1 MDRSRRAVLRLG
13 AGALASASLAGC
25 LGDPGTTTTTAQPSS
40 TTGEPTSTDDPTTT
54 ETTDLPDHARWAVET
69 DGPIRAGPTVHDGT
83 VYAGS
88 GDGNL
93 YALAPDDGSERWRF
107 DTGAVFFGG
116 TGYPDRS
123 PLVADGI
130 VYAVSGDQSGAH
142 GDDFGVYAVDAAT
155 GQEQWSYTRGYPK
168 FLTLLGVVDG
178 LALVVTSDDALG
190 PTGESLL
197 ALDAATGEVRWTAE
211 VGDSE
216 GVAIGAGAV
225 YVAAYQRLYAVDL
238 ADGTERWHREFEG
251 GTVGPGFAADTVF
264 AGSEDYESPA
274 VHAFDPETG
283 EVRWSVEDWIV
294 TSLQAADALYVGGE
308 HVASY
313 APDGT
318 ERWRYDAGGLIG
330 RVPVTAGTLY
340 VGSGTVV
347 ALSTADGGV
356 RWSFDVDAEYGAAEA
371 ADDRV
376 VAVSRQGQPV
386 LDVLDAGSGD
396 RRFSFEG
403 EKSLTRPDVRDGR
416 VFVGDENGTVCA
428 LDE

>member
-1 MDRSRRAVLRLG
+1 MNRSRRAVLRLG
-13 AGALASASLAGC
+13 AGALAGASLAGC

-40 TTGEPTSTDDPTTT
+40 TTDESTTT
-54 ETTDLPDHARWAVET
+54 EPTDLPDHARWGVET
-69 DGPIRAGPTVHDGT
+69 GGPIRVGPTVRDGT

-123 PLVADGI
+123 PLVADGT

-142 GDDFGVYAVDAAT
+142 GDDFGVYAVDAAS
-155 GQEQWSYTRGYPK
+155 GEEQWSYTRSYPK

-211 VGDSE
+211 VGDSQ

-225 YVAAYQRLYAVDL
+225 YVAAYRRLYAIDL
-238 ADGTERWHREFEG
+238 ADGTERWRRDFEG
-251 GTVGPGFAADTVF
+251 GTVGPGFAGDTVF
-264 AGSEDYESPA
+264 AGSEDYDSPA
-274 VHAFDPETG
+274 VHAFDPATG
-283 EVRWSVEDWIV
+283 EVQWSVEGWAI
-294 TSLQAADALYVGGE
+294 TSLLAADALYLGGE
-308 HVASY
+308 NVASY

-318 ERWRYDAGGLIG
+318 ERWRHDAGGLIG

-340 VGSGTVV
+340 VGSGTVT
-347 ALSTADGGV
+347 ALSAADSSV
-356 RWSFDVDAEYGAAEA
+356 RWTFDVDAEYGAAEA

-376 VAVSRQGQPV
+376 VAVTRQGQPV
-386 LDVLDAGSGD
+386 LDVLDVSSGD
-396 RRFSFEG
+396 RKFVFEG
-403 EKSLTRPDVRDGR
+403 EQSLTNPDVQDGR
-416 VFVGDENGTVCA
+416 VFVGDESGTVYA